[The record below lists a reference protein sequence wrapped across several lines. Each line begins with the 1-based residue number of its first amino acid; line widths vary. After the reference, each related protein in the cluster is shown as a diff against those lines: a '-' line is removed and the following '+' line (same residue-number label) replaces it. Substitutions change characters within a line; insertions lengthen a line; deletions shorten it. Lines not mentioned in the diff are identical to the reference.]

1 MLTGQQGGRRDNCN
15 LYTRH
20 GSHKSSTDSDLGFTK
35 AHIATN
41 QTIHWFSG
49 REIGQNIV
57 NRAQLIVRFDIW
69 KTRQKL
75 IPKPI
80 WRVQCGRRAQRTFG
94 CHADKSLCNLAN
106 AVLEFGLFRLPSA
119 TAQFVQQPC
128 VVTEFR

>member
-1 MLTGQQGGRRDNCN
+1 MLTGQQSCRRDNCD
-15 LYTRH
+15 LHTGHSGYKC
-20 GSHKSSTDSDLGFTK
+20 GTDSDLGFTK
-35 AHIATN
+35 PNIATN
-41 QTIHWFSG
+41 QSVHWFSA
-49 REIGQNIV
+49 RKIGQNIV
-57 NRAQLIVRFDIW
+57 NRAQLIVGFDIW

-128 VVTEFR
+128 VVTEF